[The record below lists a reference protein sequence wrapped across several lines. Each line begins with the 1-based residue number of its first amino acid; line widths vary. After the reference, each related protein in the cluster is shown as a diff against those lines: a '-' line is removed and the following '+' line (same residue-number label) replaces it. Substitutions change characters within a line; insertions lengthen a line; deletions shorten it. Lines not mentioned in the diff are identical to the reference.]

1 MKLYDIS
8 QEVFSCAVYPGD
20 PVPTQEALCRME
32 QGDLYNLT
40 AFRMCAHNGTHLDA
54 PFHFFRDGKTVDQIP
69 LESCVGPCFVAE
81 CHGSLTEHDAAAIL
95 AQAQQA
101 YPEAARRLLLKGN
114 VLVTEA
120 AARVFASAGI
130 LLLGVESQSV
140 GPEDAPMAVHLI
152 LLGAGVVL
160 LEGLRLKAVA
170 EGAYLLSAAPLNLGG
185 CDGAP
190 CRAILL
196 ELPTK

>member
-69 LESCVGPCFVAE
+69 LDACVGPCFVAE
-81 CHGSLTEHDAAAIL
+81 CHGSLTEHDTAAIL
-95 AQAQQA
+95 ARAQQA
-101 YPEAARRLLLKGN
+101 YPEAARRILLKGN

-120 AARVFASAGI
+120 AARAFASAGI

-160 LEGLRLKAVA
+160 LEGLRLKAVT

-185 CDGAP
+185 SDGAP